1 MHICFADIAQYIEHV
16 CVLMIEVET
25 DIRKKMHNSKQCS
38 APDLHSRD
46 QNSKTCICEILIK
59 ICCFEKF

>member
-1 MHICFADIAQYIEHV
+1 MPLCFADIVQYIEHV

-38 APDLHSRD
+38 APIYIL
-46 QNSKTCICEILIK
+46 EINT
-59 ICCFEKF
+59 